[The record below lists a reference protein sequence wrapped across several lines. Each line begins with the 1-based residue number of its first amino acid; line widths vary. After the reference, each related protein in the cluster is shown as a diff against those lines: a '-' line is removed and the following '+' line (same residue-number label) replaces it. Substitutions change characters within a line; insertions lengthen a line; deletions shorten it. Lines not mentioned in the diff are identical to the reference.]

1 MNALLTVDDL
11 LNGDYDTV
19 IVTAP
24 DMSGRLLGKRVA
36 PRKFLD
42 FIEAGVPMSNCVF
55 GWDLPQ
61 DMGLDVPF
69 AGFHNG
75 WRDFL
80 LIPDMPTLRHAAW
93 LDRTAIVMADIV
105 DEHTRKPVEITPR
118 AILRRQI
125 EQLGKHGLESNVGT
139 ELEFHMYRETY
150 DELRQRGFN
159 TRTPS
164 TLIHSDYTVQ
174 QVNAWEPFFQDV
186 RRKLDESGFDV
197 ELSQGEWGLG
207 QWEINLTYS
216 DALDMCDR
224 HVLFKLALKD
234 MATRAGLSVTFM
246 PKPTTGEVGSS
257 CHIHLSLRAE
267 DGSNPLWDDR
277 VEGHVGAAMRHSVG
291 GILDH
296 AGDLMAWYAPTI
308 NSYRRTNSDEF
319 AGSGATWGFDN
330 RTVSCRI
337 LGTTPTAYRLE
348 WRVPGADVN
357 PYLAVAGMLASVSRG
372 LDDAADPG
380 PAASGDAYQGQVR
393 TFPSHL
399 GEAAERFISS
409 PAMAAMFGDE
419 VVEQYGLTAR
429 WEWTAFMNAVTDWEH
444 DRYYESI

>member
-1 MNALLTVDDL
+1 MTGTMTLEELMSSDI
-11 LNGDYDTV
+11 DTV
-19 IVTAP
+19 IVTSP
-24 DMSGRLLGKRVA
+24 DMSGRLLGKRMSLH
-36 PRKFLD
+36 KFGQ
-42 FIEAGVPMSNCVF
+42 FIEPGVPMSKCVF

-75 WRDFL
+75 WRDFML
-80 LIPDMPTLRHAAW
+80 VPDMNTIRRAAW

-105 DEHTRKPVEITPR
+105 EEHSRELVAIAPR
-118 AILRRQI
+118 SILRNQI
-125 EQLGKHGLESNVGT
+125 EALGSDGMVANVAT
-139 ELEFHMYRETY
+139 ELEFHLYRESY
-150 DELRQRGFN
+150 DDLRQRGYGV
-159 TRTPS
+159 RTPS
-164 TLIHSDYTVQ
+164 TLVHSDYTVQ

-186 RRKLDESGFDV
+186 RRRLDESGLDV

-257 CHIHLSLRAE
+257 CHVHLSLDEA
-267 DGSNPLWDDR
+267 GSNPMYD
-277 VEGHVGAAMRHSVG
+277 ESAPHFVGPRLRHAIG
-291 GILDH
+291 GILRNS
-296 AGDLMAWYAPTI
+296 ADLMVWYAPTI
-308 NSYRRTNSDEF
+308 NSYRRTNSDDF
-319 AGSGATWGFDN
+319 AGNGATWGYDN
-330 RTVSCRI
+330 RTVSCRV
-337 LGTTPTAYRLE
+337 LGDSPSSLRLE

-357 PYLAVAGMLASVSRG
+357 PYLVVAALIASIRDG
-372 LDDAADPG
+372 LDHSVDPG
-380 PAASGDAYQGQVR
+380 PPAEGDAYRNRSNVLP
-393 TFPSHL
+393 THL
-399 GEAAERFISS
+399 GQAAEAFISS
-409 PAMAAMFGDE
+409 EHMKEIFGEE

-444 DRYYESI
+444 ERYYESI